1 MEEKEL
7 QNYIRP
13 NYIYA
18 IIGATQSQ
26 EKYGY
31 KVLVDLKK
39 KGYKVIPVN
48 SNYEEVAGLK
58 CYPSLISLDERPDVV
73 VLVVGEKNAQKAVQ
87 DCLDLNLNK
96 IWFQPGS
103 EYDQAVELAKNAGFE
118 IIIGECIMTET
129 TSCKLD
135 KK

>member
-7 QNYIRP
+7 QNYILP

-18 IIGATQSQ
+18 IIGATQNQ

-31 KVLVDLKK
+31 KVLVDLKN

-48 SNYEEVAGLK
+48 PKYDEIAGLK
-58 CYPSLISLDERPDVV
+58 CYPDLISLDERPDVV
-73 VLVVGEKNAQKAVQ
+73 VLVVGEKNALKVVQ
-87 DCLDLNLNK
+87 ACVDLNLNK

-103 EYDQAVELAKNAGFE
+103 EYEQAVELAQNAKFE